1 MDKKA
6 IAIIGIVLI
15 LAAIP
20 LTVYLLEKR
29 QELRTGAVASTVLS
43 FPTEVNKR
51 VGDSFAVN
59 IQIDTGENQVSGADL
74 EITFDPNVLECLS
87 LSPGT
92 FLVNPNSWYERIDND
107 SGRIVYTLGSFDSR
121 RGSGVFASIDFR
133 AKNAGTSPLR
143 FEAGTSVAGIGEN
156 EALQETVSG
165 TVIVSGGDV
174 TPTPTSTPTPSG
186 TPTPTPTPPP
196 GGYLKIG
203 LLKAWFQQ
211 QKDLL
216 GRGHK
221 GAVIL
226 ALKQGGNVVL
236 EKAVELDGNGEAR
249 DVELPGVGAG
259 TYDAF
264 VYQAGYLTKKLA
276 GVSVGEGSEL
286 DFTKGG
292 EEYFLVGDFNGDQEV
307 NVLDFS
313 IFVDSYGEQGEE

>member
-1 MDKKA
+1 MDKRT
-6 IAIIGIVLI
+6 IAVISIVLI

-43 FPTEVNKR
+43 FPTGVDKR
-51 VGDSFAVN
+51 VGDSFAVD
-59 IQIDTGENQVSGADL
+59 IQIDTGENRVSGADL

-87 LSPGT
+87 LSPGN
-92 FLVNPNSWYERIDND
+92 FLVNPNAWYEDIDND

-133 AKNAGTSPLR
+133 AKNVGTSPLR
-143 FEAGTSVAGIGEN
+143 FGAGTSVAGIGED

-165 TVIVSGGDV
+165 TVIVSEGGV
-174 TPTPTSTPTPSG
+174 

-196 GGYLKIG
+196 DGYLKIG
-203 LLKAWFQQ
+203 LLKVWFQE

-216 GRGHK
+216 GRGYK
-221 GAVIL
+221 GVVIL
-226 ALKQGGNVVL
+226 ALKQGGDVVL
-236 EKAVELDGNGEAR
+236 EKAVQLDEGGEAR
-249 DVELPGVGAG
+249 EVELPGVTAG

-264 VYQAGYLTKKLA
+264 VYQAGYLTKKLSN
-276 GVSVGEGSEL
+276 VSVEEGGEL